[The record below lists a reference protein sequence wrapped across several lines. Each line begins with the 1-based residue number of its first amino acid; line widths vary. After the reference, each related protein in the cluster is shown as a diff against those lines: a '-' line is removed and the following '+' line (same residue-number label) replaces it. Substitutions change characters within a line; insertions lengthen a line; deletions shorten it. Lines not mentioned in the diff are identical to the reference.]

1 MNTDLND
8 VLAAAYEAK
17 VLHRG
22 NAAEVQARFN
32 KLAANPEFL
41 AAAKAEHGRAKKVDN
56 RRCFISGITA
66 AFLQE
71 AILAFELSLRQPVIP
86 ALIPVA
92 IAPPPAPKEDDMS
105 SKLKGLADLAKT
117 VTSAVDKRAEDTMER
132 LTKAHERA
140 KGGLDKVDDVA
151 AEIDKAAA
159 DIEDFANQVTNG
171 PPA

>member
-1 MNTDLND
+1 MNKALND
-8 VLAAAYEAK
+8 LLAMAYEAK

-22 NAAEVQARFN
+22 NVAEVHARFN

-41 AAAKAEHGRAKKVDN
+41 AAAKAEHGRAKKIDP
-56 RRCFISGITA
+56 RRWFASGVNA
-66 AFLQE
+66 DFLQE
-71 AILAFELSLRQPVIP
+71 AIFKFEMALRQPVVP

-92 IAPPPAPKEDDMS
+92 VTPPPSKEDDMS
-105 SKLKGLADLAKT
+105 SKLKGLADMAKT
-117 VTSAVDKRAEDTMER
+117 VTSAVDKRAEDTMGR

-140 KGGLDKVDDVA
+140 KEGLDKVDDVT
-151 AEIDKAAA
+151 AEIEKATA